1 MSVTIKDVAVDAG
14 VSTATVSHVIN
25 NSKRVREPVAQKVR
39 DSIKRLN
46 YYPNQVGSGLRSK
59 KTYTVGL
66 LVPSIEN
73 ETFARLVDRIQSSL
87 FEQGFNL
94 IVCSSHYDL
103 EVECQAL
110 NTMMMKRV
118 DAVLASPSAD
128 HCPKLEEIARSK
140 PVILLDRT
148 IQGLKADVVAADN
161 YKGEYLAVSYLVRKG
176 HHRIG
181 YVDRMTRQSHSQAQ
195 LKGYIDALS
204 DHGIPFDESLVVTAT
219 GHYYHAGMHAAQT
232 LMHRNGN
239 ITAIACYYDLMAFGV
254 IRGLLDLGYRVPE
267 EVSVIGYDNML
278 FTEASY
284 PRMTTVE
291 TPSQQLAEE
300 ACKLLIRR
308 LQEGED
314 GDGGEEE
321 AVNIVLEPRLIIRES
336 VASLDR
342 ASFTGDSEGEKQ

>member
-1 MSVTIKDVAVDAG
+1 MSVTIKDVAIDAG

-25 NSKRVREPVAQKVR
+25 NSKKVREPVAQKVR
-39 DSIKRLN
+39 ESIQRLN
-46 YYPNQVGSGLRSK
+46 YYPNQVSSGLRSK

-73 ETFARLVDRIQSSL
+73 ETFARLVDRIQSNL

-103 EVECQAL
+103 EVECRAL

-118 DAVLASPSAD
+118 DAVLAIPSAD

-140 PVILLDRT
+140 PVILLDRA
-148 IQGLKADVVAADN
+148 IAELKADVVSTDN
-161 YKGEYLAVSYLVRKG
+161 YKGEYLAISYLIRKG
-176 HHRIG
+176 HRAIG
-181 YVDRMTRQSHSQAQ
+181 YVDRMTQQSHSKAQ
-195 LKGYIDALS
+195 LQGYIDALR
-204 DHGIPFDESLVVTAT
+204 DHGIPYNENLVVSAT

-232 LMHRNGN
+232 LMHRQGS

-308 LQEGED
+308 LQERETGSACES
-314 GDGGEEE
+314 EP
-321 AVNIVLEPRLIIRES
+321 VSIVLEPRLIIRES
-336 VASLDR
+336 VSNWGKPLFAGK
-342 ASFTGDSEGEKQ
+342 AEGETQ